1 MWIDTR
7 ANENDQSARATA
19 YADIPVRNE
28 VNKQLRNF
36 GWQEVTEN
44 PDVLVSYEVL
54 VERSRE
60 TRSDPIYSQAFT
72 RSYYNPYTRRWSTMY
87 YPSQFQGY
95 QVYDTPVRDG
105 TVTITLVDSKT
116 DKNIWQGWSTERL
129 SGTRLS
135 SEQVEGTVQRIF
147 AKINNSMSGFA
158 YPNKMPE
165 ASPRIGSCRIHNAL
179 QMVSKIIVQDEHF
192 QPSGVG

>member
-1 MWIDTR
+1 MKKICSLFAMAFVFASCSTPSYVQQDDSIRLTDYKTYMWIDTR

-28 VNKQLRNF
+28 VNKRLKDW
-36 GWQEVTEN
+36 GWQEVNDN
-44 PDVLVSYEVL
+44 PDVLASYEVL

-60 TRSDPIYSQAFT
+60 TRRDPIYSGSFT
-72 RSYYNPYTRRWSTMY
+72 RSYFNPYTRRWSTMY

-116 DKNIWQGWSTERL
+116 DKNIWQGWTTERL
-129 SGTRLS
+129 SGSRLS
-135 SEQVEGTVQRIF
+135 DDQVRGTIQRIF
-147 AKINNSMSGFA
+147 DKN
-158 YPNKMPE
+158 
-165 ASPRIGSCRIHNAL
+165 R
-179 QMVSKIIVQDEHF
+179 
-192 QPSGVG
+192 

>member
-1 MWIDTR
+1 MALVFASCSTPSYVQQDDSIRLTDYKTYMWIDTR

-28 VNKQLRNF
+28 VNKRLKDW
-36 GWQEVTEN
+36 GWQEVNDN
-44 PDVLVSYEVL
+44 PDVLASYEVL

-60 TRSDPIYSQAFT
+60 TRRDPIYSGSFT
-72 RSYYNPYTRRWSTMY
+72 RSYFNPYTRRWSTMY

-116 DKNIWQGWSTERL
+116 DKNIWQGWTTERL
-129 SGTRLS
+129 SGSRLS
-135 SEQVEGTVQRIF
+135 EDQVRGTIQRIF
-147 AKINNSMSGFA
+147 DK
-158 YPNKMPE
+158 NK
-165 ASPRIGSCRIHNAL
+165 
-179 QMVSKIIVQDEHF
+179 
-192 QPSGVG
+192 

>member
-1 MWIDTR
+1 MKKIISLIAVSIWLASCSTPAYVQQDESIRLSDYKTYMWIDTR

-129 SGTRLS
+129 SGTRLT

-147 AKINNSMSGFA
+147 AK
-158 YPNKMPE
+158 NK
-165 ASPRIGSCRIHNAL
+165 
-179 QMVSKIIVQDEHF
+179 
-192 QPSGVG
+192 

>member
-1 MWIDTR
+1 MKKIISLIAVSIWLASCSTPAYVQQDESIRLSDYKTYMWIDTR

-28 VNKQLRNF
+28 V
-36 GWQEVTEN
+36 
-44 PDVLVSYEVL
+44 
-54 VERSRE
+54 SRE

-147 AKINNSMSGFA
+147 AK
-158 YPNKMPE
+158 NK
-165 ASPRIGSCRIHNAL
+165 
-179 QMVSKIIVQDEHF
+179 
-192 QPSGVG
+192 